1 MSIFKDSLFSQP
13 IPRSKFIDSK
23 LAKKRKHNE
32 ISQVSSTEVK
42 SRVDQN
48 LAGNYDFLHV
58 NNIDQVQSLDYSM
71 KSSIHQRAKK
81 LIIISKRI
89 NLYLMK

>member
-13 IPRSKFIDSK
+13 IPKSKFVDSK

-32 ISQVSSTEVK
+32 ISQVSGNTEVK

-48 LAGNYDFLHV
+48 LAGDYDFF
-58 NNIDQVQSLDYSM
+58 S
-71 KSSIHQRAKK
+71 R
-81 LIIISKRI
+81 
-89 NLYLMK
+89 